1 MREEIVFVVF
11 SYRLCSLG
19 FLRLDSPELGVNGN
33 AGIHDQ
39 LMALRWV
46 NNYISH
52 FNGNPKN
59 ITIMG
64 TSAGAASVHFMMCL
78 PQACGLFQRVIMMSG
93 TMMSPWCQVPNMSSL
108 PSRLAISK
116 GYKGEIEDEHILKFL
131 RSLPPEELVQHH
143 LFGPK
148 ERIMGHLYPFVPG
161 VEAELEGDF
170 KERGLFQ
177 RPFLDMMRDA
187 WAKEVPL
194 LLGGTS
200 FEGLVMYPYCKFN
213 NGDMMDVVKN
223 EPALLLPYELYR
235 CLPCQERTEKA
246 QKLISFHFGPRTV
259 TKADVHQI
267 LDVSTIADILCAQV
281 S

>member
-11 SYRLCSLG
+11 NYRLCSLG
-19 FLRLDSPELGVNGN
+19 FLMLDSPELGVHGN

-64 TSAGAASVHFMMCL
+64 TSAGASSVHFMMCL
-78 PQACGLFQRVIMMSG
+78 PQACGLFQRVIMISG
-93 TMMSPWCQVPNMSSL
+93 AMICPWCQVPNLSSF

-131 RSLPPEELVQHH
+131 RSLPPEELVQHD
-143 LFGPK
+143 LVGPK
-148 ERIMGHLYPFVPG
+148 DLIMGHPYAFVPG
-161 VEAELEGDF
+161 LEAKLEGDF
-170 KERGLFQ
+170 KDRGLIQ

-187 WAKEVPL
+187 WSKEIPL

-200 FEGLVMYPYCKFN
+200 FEGLVMYPACKFN
-213 NGDMMDVVKN
+213 NWYLIEVLQN

-235 CLPCQERTEKA
+235 CLPCQERTEKT
-246 QKLISFHFGPRTV
+246 QNLINFHFGPRTI

-267 LDVSTIADILCAQV
+267 LDVSTMKDIMCARI